1 MAPGSRRQIT
11 SRVKVGGRTTRVCKE
26 LSCLCWS
33 EGQLGG
39 DNGAPQSRAG
49 AGCERAE
56 AAQLKAGTAIPGH
69 HWGRLFQGLGS
80 PRTMCGGSVLDR
92 LAA

>member
-1 MAPGSRRQIT
+1 MVAEETQANGSGYRRQIT

-26 LSCLCWS
+26 LSRLCWS

-56 AAQLKAGTAIPGH
+56 AAQLKAGTAIPAQGPPL
-69 HWGRLFQGLGS
+69 GKALSRARL
-80 PRTMCGGSVLDR
+80 P
-92 LAA
+92 